1 MEVEIDFSD
10 CSEDLNEL
18 ENVTRRF
25 SECEDVSVRFS
36 DLETA
41 DVGSASVCF
50 SDLETDPGS
59 SPLVGCAEP
68 LQNAVHMSGNPMSS
82 FENIFV

>member
-18 ENVTRRF
+18 ENVARRF
-25 SECEDVSVRFS
+25 SECEDVFVRFS

-59 SPLVGCAEP
+59 SPLVECAEP
-68 LQNAVHMSGNPMSS
+68 LQNALSGNPMSS
-82 FENIFV
+82 VENIFV